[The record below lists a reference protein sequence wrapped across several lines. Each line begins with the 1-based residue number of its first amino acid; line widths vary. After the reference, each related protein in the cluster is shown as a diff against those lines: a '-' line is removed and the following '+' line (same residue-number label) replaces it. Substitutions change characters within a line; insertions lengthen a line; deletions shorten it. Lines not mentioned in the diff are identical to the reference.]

1 MKRKK
6 QSLHLT
12 RPELPL
18 DETERLLERVDENLL
33 SRRLWQQA
41 DSQPEDGVFVPT
53 IPLPPIGTDM
63 TYPLAEM
70 RSSDAPYYVV
80 NGNVLSRII
89 KSLHNLVVKVFGRK
103 QAYFNTLTMNN
114 LEALARDLKAMHE
127 YSKVQSIQIN
137 LLSHRVREQEKIIKE
152 LRTRRTPDRK
162 AGERSG

>member
-1 MKRKK
+1 MKRQK
-6 QSLHLT
+6 QSSHPI

-33 SRRLWQQA
+33 SRRLWQLA
-41 DSQPEDGVFVPT
+41 DSQPEGGESIPT
-53 IPLPPIGTDM
+53 IPLPPTGADL

-80 NGNVLSRII
+80 NGNILARIV
-89 KSLHNLVVKVFGRK
+89 KSLHNLIVKVFGRK
-103 QAYFNTLTMNN
+103 QAYFNNLTMNN

-137 LLSHRVREQEKIIKE
+137 LLSHRIREQEKIIKE
-152 LRTRRTPDRK
+152 LRARRTPGRK
-162 AGERSG
+162 AGKRPG